1 MMNAMKRLS
10 QWMAAVVLLVS
21 ALAVAAD
28 RPSQSEK
35 LGLARLTPRGA
46 LAYVQVRDL
55 GALFADWRGSK
66 LRERYYAS
74 DSYRAFTRSR
84 LYAKLQERLAEF
96 ERGAGFT
103 LTEARAAEMSGGLS
117 AAAMYDMGKL
127 EIVFITETSAAKA
140 AATSL
145 FKQSARFEA
154 RTRAGRQYYAQEIA
168 TDGGRLNQA
177 LCFASANGKFIIAT
191 TEPLMQRTLEN
202 FADGAASDRLSDAI
216 APTLAAAADFTP
228 HAVTLWTDVPRLR
241 EHKYFNLYW
250 IHGKGAAL
258 DGVAATLT
266 DLEITPSEIRER
278 RFSLPLAAEAAAPAR
293 GEKFPLATLLP
304 LLAADAQFA
313 DLRAAGN
320 DGDDLNR
327 IARVTTQILFPTTRP
342 ATDAPQNRA
351 FSLDETN
358 GGATGGARYRTLDQ
372 RFDRDVDDPG
382 AAPTADASKS
392 PASPDPMETEM
403 RGLLEKAEPKQFAI
417 LGRARAEAD
426 SPFVRIDRAI
436 VIETG
441 KPFDAM
447 RYERLVSDALFR
459 RLLVAGTVKRIEWR
473 TSDGGVGAPLAGVI
487 EQGGAY
493 AVAGDVLILANSASY
508 CETIVK
514 TLKSRL
520 APDVSPDMKHATR
533 FAALRFDQ
541 SLASYRQ
548 LIRLIDFTPPSS
560 GADAMDE
567 DGESSANEPVP
578 FMSRNLVSLLSSVGP
593 IGTVTAESA
602 SLGRGVEERL
612 TYRFTAPAPARNG
625 GE

>member
-1 MMNAMKRLS
+1 MMNAIKRLS

-35 LGLARLTPRGA
+35 LELARLTPRGA

-127 EIVFITETSAAKA
+127 EIVFITETPAAKA

-202 FADGAASDRLSDAI
+202 FADGATSDRLSDAI

-228 HAVTLWTDVPRLR
+228 HTATLWTDVPRLR

-258 DGVAATLT
+258 DGVAATLA

-278 RFSLPLAAEAAAPAR
+278 RFSLPLAAASAAAPSR

-313 DLRAAGN
+313 DLHAGN
-320 DGDDLNR
+320 DGADLNR

-351 FSLDETN
+351 FSLDETD

-372 RFDRDVDDPG
+372 RFDRDIDDPG
-382 AAPTADASKS
+382 AAPAAASKS
-392 PASPDPMETEM
+392 VAPPDQTETEM

-426 SPFVRIDRAI
+426 SPFIRIDRAI

-459 RLLVAGTVKRIEWR
+459 KLLVAGTVKRIEWR
-473 TSDGGVGAPLAGVI
+473 TSDSGVGAPLAGVI

-493 AVAGDVLILANSASY
+493 AIAGDALILANSAAY

-514 TLKSRL
+514 TLKTRL
-520 APDVSPDMKHATR
+520 APDVSPDMKGATR

-567 DGESSANEPVP
+567 DGESSATEPVP